1 MLIDRLDPITFTYL
15 TEGSGSHPGLY
26 INTFFSF
33 KATGDTSYATSAVSL
48 MINECGGIVGRNL
61 SSSINESSDE
71 KQNVPSFLTN
81 IIEKLCPN
89 DCMFNGKCVN
99 GSCICNKEF
108 TAEDCAVSIYQ
119 RPDISM

>member
-1 MLIDRLDPITFTYL
+1 MNRSIGSRIRMSYRKFRVVTLDCTL
-15 TEGSGSHPGLY
+15 TLL
-26 INTFFSF
+26 SF
-33 KATGDTSYATSAVSL
+33 KATGDITYATSAVSL
-48 MINECGGIVGRNL
+48 LINQCGGIVGRNL
-61 SSSINESSDE
+61 SSIIKESSDE
-71 KQNVPSFLTN
+71 KQKDPSLLTN

-89 DCMFNGKCVN
+89 DCTFNGKCVN